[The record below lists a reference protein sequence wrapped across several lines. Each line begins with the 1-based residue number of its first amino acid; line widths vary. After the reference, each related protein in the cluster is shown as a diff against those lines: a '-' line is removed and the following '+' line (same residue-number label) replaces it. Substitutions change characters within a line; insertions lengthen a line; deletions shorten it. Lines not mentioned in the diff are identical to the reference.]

1 MDRYPLY
8 LDGAPAGFLTAAACG
23 MYDEYR
29 AVCRPEGPAL
39 LRAWLEGERGELPLG
54 VLAPEGDVFTVCRR
68 LSRRGTRE
76 LGRLKCCR
84 VRRLDEQPEKN
95 PEKKP
100 EKREDPPAAPAER
113 RETLPPAPPGWEWA
127 DRPERLTAS
136 AFFAHMLRPLSGVL
150 TRREGGGRLIAAPYD
165 PAEPFPLPPLF
176 CFARI
181 WDAGSGRYAV
191 FAFDERGAPVMPGE
205 NGPGAPKT

>member
-84 VRRLDEQPEKN
+84 VRRLDEQPEKK
-95 PEKKP
+95 PKEKP
-100 EKREDPPAAPAER
+100 EKREPPSAAPAER
-113 RETLPPAPPGWEWA
+113 REETPSAPPGWERA

-150 TRREGGGRLIAAPYD
+150 TQREGGGRLIAAPYD

-181 WDAGSGRYAV
+181 WEAGSGRYAV

-205 NGPGAPKT
+205 NGPGAAKT

>member
-84 VRRLDEQPEKN
+84 VRRLDEQPEKK
-95 PEKKP
+95 PKEKP
-100 EKREDPPAAPAER
+100 EKREPPS
-113 RETLPPAPPGWEWA
+113 APPGWERA

-205 NGPGAPKT
+205 NGPGAAKT

>member
-84 VRRLDEQPEKN
+84 VRRLDEQPEKK
-95 PEKKP
+95 PKEKP
-100 EKREDPPAAPAER
+100 EKREPPSAAPAER
-113 RETLPPAPPGWEWA
+113 REETPSAPPGWERA
-127 DRPERLTAS
+127 ARPERLTAS

-191 FAFDERGAPVMPGE
+191 FAFDERGAPVMPEE

>member
-54 VLAPEGDVFTVCRR
+54 ILAPEGDVFTVCRR

-84 VRRLDEQPEKN
+84 VRRLDEQPEKK
-95 PEKKP
+95 PKEKP
-100 EKREDPPAAPAER
+100 EKREPLPAAPAER
-113 RETLPPAPPGWEWA
+113 REETPPAPPGWERA

-150 TRREGGGRLIAAPYD
+150 TRREGGGRLIAAPCD

-181 WDAGSGRYAV
+181 CTLGGRRYAV
-191 FAFDERGAPVMPGE
+191 FAFDGRGAPVMPGE
-205 NGPGAPKT
+205 NGPGASKT